1 MIAPRPLDRKSS
13 AAEITRP
20 GSLPIRRHFVA
31 LTFLRWFPTG
41 LTIPAMV
48 LLLTSR
54 GVSLQTV
61 GLVLLC
67 YSLTCA
73 LLELPTGSLS
83 DVIGRRVVLTISGLV
98 FAGSAVMIAFV
109 QTPLLLAVGLMI
121 GGLARALD
129 SGPLEAWYV
138 DRARA
143 DDPSCDLKPGLSRA
157 AASGEVALGVG
168 SLVGGGLIAIAPFP
182 DHGQALLLTWS
193 VPYLVSGLLALVS
206 TMFVL
211 RWVHDTAQ
219 ACQALP
225 AKEMALAL
233 PRTVLAGARLIT
245 RSPVLRRLAARSLV
259 HGMALLT
266 LELLSPL
273 KFRDSIGAAGYATLV
288 TLAFGGAAVGS
299 RLGPQLARLSRSVG
313 RGVVFATLLA
323 GACLAGLALPGWWAP
338 ALAYLLVYTAFG
350 LTTPLVGELLHEET
364 GSSERATV
372 LSVQSLLLQGGG
384 GAANLA
390 IPALVAVT
398 SFHVTW
404 LAVGG
409 LLLLS
414 VSFLLGLPRGRT
426 PVPSSVPLQ
435 SVASGE

>member
-1 MIAPRPLDRKSS
+1 MNDPRPAAAAAPDSS
-13 AAEITRP
+13 TGGASRVRQRFAI
-20 GSLPIRRHFVA
+20 
-31 LTFLRWFPTG
+31 LTFLRWLPTG

-83 DVIGRRVVLTISGLV
+83 DVIGRRVVLMISGLV

-109 QTPLLLAVGLMI
+109 QQPLLLAVGLMI

-143 DDPSCDLKPGLSRA
+143 DDPGCDLKPGLARA
-157 AASGEVALGVG
+157 GASGEVALGLG
-168 SLVGGGLIAIAPFP
+168 SLIGGGLIAIVPLP

-193 VPYLVSGLLALVS
+193 APYLVSGLLALVS
-206 TMFVL
+206 TVFVL
-211 RWVHDTAQ
+211 RWVRDPARDSEE
-219 ACQALP
+219 LP
-225 AKEMALAL
+225 IREMALAL

-259 HGMALLT
+259 HGFALVT

-299 RLGPQLARLSRSVG
+299 RLGALLARLTRSVG
-313 RGVVFATLLA
+313 RGIMFATLLA
-323 GACLAGLALPGWWAP
+323 GACLAGLALPSWWAP
-338 ALAYLLVYTAFG
+338 ACAYLLVYTAFG

-404 LAVGG
+404 LVGGG
-409 LLLLS
+409 LLVLS
-414 VSFLLGLPRGRT
+414 VSFLLGLPKGRE

-435 SVASGE
+435 PVAGG